1 MAIKF
6 GDTLENQNTA
16 YPIVDV
22 VGDNVAGVHI
32 VSDFTDGQLTGIPL
46 NARREGSIVI
56 AKDDGTVFVYK
67 SSDTADGNGSDNK
80 WGHSAGTNWAA
91 VGTTPDGSIQLG
103 NSVTLD
109 DNTVAASID
118 SSTTVVSAIDQLNE
132 ILGLL
137 VPTAPTSWDTFENTL
152 AVSTAFS
159 GLTTSNNARL
169 VARAATTG
177 NLITHALNNSGESQP
192 GASGEVAVKWETET
206 SFSNT
211 ITIGTSGQASDNNLA
226 QTTLIFKLND
236 ESISMGSATQDA
248 TQTFNTSYAGNITIN
263 ADFANFPN
271 TGSSSDGFYQ
281 GIHQIAIAATATLA
295 DGYHKFALED
305 GSGNGVNLTIY
316 RADDGGSPSLN
327 TANVTLTA
335 AGDNIWQSGQKYFTR
350 PTILVNSI
358 VAVNLIPNDALVYGV
373 TTGDITNNNFLTFTN
388 GDIFNGFDSKS
399 YTDITGISAT
409 SDLKQGQDAGFGSS
423 NFSSNDQT
431 AVAGVTGG
439 LLLAATTN
447 DHMPSTNNLSIH
459 GNGSKDMVVT
469 ATGIGTSTRFMFYDQ
484 GSESYSSSSTYVS
497 EDKLFNGLHS
507 SSSSNP
513 GVRVKDPDVGGTY
526 EDDPAGA
533 QSLYAAWNTRY
544 GNNSSSSFAIDDA
557 DAVVAVKASADSN
570 SIANMRIAHE
580 VRDFTDLAEYKF
592 ADNAQNF
599 STRTATDVQYVTYRF
614 PVNTSGLQFIYLKFQ
629 GDLTSNG
636 DGFVKIFDTT
646 QSPSIVDANS
656 SSNGWLKLTEAAVA
670 SGGVATGGATT
681 GGALSKTTTS
691 AQAITLTTSGT
702 QRWGNGATEGGVSYV
717 YLRFKLP
724 QNAYIEQLALN
735 TSSF

>member
-6 GDTLENQNTA
+6 GDTLENQNTD

-22 VGDNVAGVHI
+22 VGDNIAGVHI
-32 VSDFTDGQLTGIPL
+32 IDDFANDHLIAIPAS
-46 NARREGSIVI
+46 ARRTGSIVI
-56 AKDDGTVFVYK
+56 AKDTGKAYIYKGGT
-67 SSDTADGNGSDNK
+67 TTGNNNSGNE
-80 WGHSAGTNWAA
+80 WGHPAGTNWIA
-91 VGTTPDGSIQLG
+91 VGTTPDGSIELG
-103 NSVTLD
+103 SSVTLN

-118 SSTTVVSAIDQLNE
+118 SNTTVVSAIDQLNE

-137 VPTAPTSWDTFENTL
+137 VPTAPQAWTAFESSLT
-152 AVSTAFS
+152 ASTAFS

-169 VARAATTG
+169 VPRTAGGA
-177 NLITHALNNSGESQP
+177 LITHALNGSGATQP
-192 GASGEVAVKWETET
+192 GASGEVAVKWETDT

-211 ITIGTSGQASDNNLA
+211 ITIGTNGQASDNNLA

-236 ESISMGSATQDA
+236 ESVSMGSATQDA
-248 TQTFNTSYAGNITIN
+248 TQTTNSSYAGNITIN

-305 GSGNGVNLTIY
+305 ASGNGVDLLIY
-316 RADDGGSPSLN
+316 KAADEASPSIGTN
-327 TANVTLTA
+327 NASLTA

-350 PTILVNSI
+350 PTLMINSI
-358 VAVNLIPNDALVYGV
+358 VAVNLIPTTALVYGV
-373 TTGDITNNNFLTFTN
+373 TSTTTNNNFLSFTA
-388 GDIFNGFDSKS
+388 GTLFGAFNSKS
-399 YTDITGISAT
+399 YTDISSITTTA
-409 SDLKQGQDAGFGSS
+409 DLKQGQDGAFGSG
-423 NFSSNDQT
+423 NFSGNAQT
-431 AVAGVTGG
+431 AAAGTTGG
-439 LLLAATTN
+439 LLLTATSN
-447 DHMPSTNNLSIH
+447 VFMPTTNNLSIH
-459 GNGSKDMVVT
+459 GNAAKDLVVT
-469 ATGIGTSTRFMFYDQ
+469 ATDIGTSTRFMFYDQ
-484 GSESYSSSSTYVS
+484 GSESYSSTSTYVS

-507 SSSSNP
+507 TSASNP

-544 GNNSSSSFAIDDA
+544 GNNSSSSFAIDAA
-557 DAVVAVKASADSN
+557 DAVVAVKASANSN

-580 VRDFTDLAEYKF
+580 VRNFTTLTAYKF
-592 ADNAQNF
+592 AADAQNF
-599 STRTATDVQYVTYRF
+599 STRTAGDIQYVTYRF

-629 GDLTSNG
+629 GSLTSTG
-636 DGFVKIFDTT
+636 DGFVKIFDTGQT
-646 QSPSIVDANS
+646 PSIVDANTGT
-656 SSNGWLKLTEAAVA
+656 NGWLKLTAAAVA

-681 GGALSKTTTS
+681 GGVLSKTSTS
-691 AQAITLTTSGT
+691 AQTITLTTSGT
-702 QRWGNGATEGGVSYV
+702 QRWGNGAAEGGVSYV